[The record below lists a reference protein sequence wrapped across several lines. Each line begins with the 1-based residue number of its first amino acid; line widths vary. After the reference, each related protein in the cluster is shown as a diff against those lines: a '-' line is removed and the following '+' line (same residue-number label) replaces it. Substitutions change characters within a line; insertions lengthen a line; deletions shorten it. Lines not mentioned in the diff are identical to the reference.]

1 MSLVCEEH
9 YEHGPVVCCPFP
21 GCSKGTDAEEIETTG
36 PHLPTETYR
45 RFAWTKP
52 GGEICYS
59 WRTEKE
65 PVGTKIK
72 RVMWREAA
80 REGLTE
86 RWSPGRRTVIYHY
99 TSPEG
104 LLGII
109 QDNELWMS
117 DYSFLND
124 AEELVYGLE
133 VAKRRFDKAAF
144 DLPDAAEMLRR
155 RGNPADLND
164 IRVCVGS
171 FSLRGDN
178 LSQWRAYGS
187 ISIGFEVGPLMFGY
201 NNSVR
206 MNRVIYDPSTQER
219 FLDLMAYLSAS
230 AYVEDRKNN
239 DDDRLRVI
247 YDSGA
252 ENLFEVT
259 AFFKHPTFADEHEA
273 RIVHIED
280 RKVYERLRIERPPHR
295 FRASGGVLLPYLT
308 TRDVVTLP
316 DRYPDKMPIV
326 QIVIGPTRHADVLR
340 RGVERLLAAHAYDGV
355 EIIRSTAPL
364 RT

>member
-1 MSLVCEEH
+1 MMSLVCEEH

-72 RVMWREAA
+72 RVMW
-80 REGLTE
+80 
-86 RWSPGRRTVIYHY
+86 
-99 TSPEG
+99 
-104 LLGII
+104 
-109 QDNELWMS
+109 
-117 DYSFLND
+117 
-124 AEELVYGLE
+124 LE

-155 RGNPADLND
+155 RGNPDDLND

-230 AYVEDRKNN
+230 AYVDDRKNN

-252 ENLFEVT
+252 EN
-259 AFFKHPTFADEHEA
+259 
-273 RIVHIED
+273 
-280 RKVYERLRIERPPHR
+280 
-295 FRASGGVLLPYLT
+295 
-308 TRDVVTLP
+308 
-316 DRYPDKMPIV
+316 
-326 QIVIGPTRHADVLR
+326 
-340 RGVERLLAAHAYDGV
+340 
-355 EIIRSTAPL
+355 
-364 RT
+364 